1 MVIYAGAGKA
11 MEEAFSVA
19 LSSVSNIGAQF
30 NQGSISLYPW
40 YCKIIMI
47 FDMLL
52 GRLEVFPIIMLFMPK
67 TWRKV

>member
-1 MVIYAGAGKA
+1 
-11 MEEAFSVA
+11 MEESFSVA
-19 LSSVSNIGAQF
+19 MSAVSNIGAQL
-30 NQGSISLYPW
+30 NLESIGLYPW

-67 TWRKV
+67 TWRRI